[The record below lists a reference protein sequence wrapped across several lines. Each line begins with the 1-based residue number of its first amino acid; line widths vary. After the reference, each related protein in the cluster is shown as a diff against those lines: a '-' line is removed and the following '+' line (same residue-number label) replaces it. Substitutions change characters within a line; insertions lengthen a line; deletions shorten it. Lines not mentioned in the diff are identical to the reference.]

1 MKKLIL
7 SWVLTVFLSVV
18 LSGTASAANWVWVSS
33 DEQTGMFFDSSSIK
47 FERTG
52 ESINENIIYVWWYIQ
67 IDEAAAIHHPF
78 RGKIVKRF
86 VMYDKFDIRDQ
97 TVTDID
103 VVAYDKNEE
112 VIDRGADGK
121 TVRVIPGTKKE
132 TLMNAVASYAEKHK
146 EEIVERSRK

>member
-1 MKKLIL
+1 
-7 SWVLTVFLSVV
+7 
-18 LSGTASAANWVWVSS
+18 
-33 DEQTGMFFDSSSIK
+33 
-47 FERTG
+47 
-52 ESINENIIYVWWYIQ
+52 
-67 IDEAAAIHHPF
+67 
-78 RGKIVKRF
+78 
-86 VMYDKFDIRDQ
+86 MYDKFDIRDQ

-121 TVRVIPGTKKE
+121 TVHVIPGTKKE